1 MNISIKTRGD
11 SAWIIAAIAKHW
23 QNELSKNGHDVTID
37 SQGTDRT
44 SQIHIHFIADNAR
57 LVDGRLNIVFVT
69 HLDFYWKI
77 LNCIQLY
84 KKGASFVCMSKH
96 TETVLRKF
104 MPRAQ
109 IFTITPQSLHFGSV
123 AIPEKITFGLFF
135 RLYDDNRKNRHA
147 IETLVN
153 TVAENS
159 SKAKLLIYG
168 AGFESILNGKPT
180 TSITYIPI
188 VPGQFNVESYRSYLD
203 MCDYV
208 VHFGRDEG
216 AISILDAA
224 TLGIPVLATDQGYHR
239 DIPLP
244 TGSLLLDTADAI
256 CKVIKQLIHSKSG
269 EASLM
274 TLSGVIETS
283 TGRRCGVYGYYILVL
298 RSIFL
303 SNPFYLKTRFT
314 QDSYYNYKR
323 SAASK
328 AVTYVLNQIKTS
340 LGT

>member
-1 MNISIKTRGD
+1 MKVSIKARGD
-11 SAWIIAAIAKHW
+11 SAWIIAAIAKQW
-23 QNELSKNGHDVTID
+23 QKELLTYGHEVTID
-37 SQGTDRT
+37 SQGADRT

-84 KKGASFVCMSKH
+84 RKGVSFVCMSKH
-96 TETVLRKF
+96 TESVLRKF

-109 IFTITPQSLHFGSV
+109 IFTITPQSLHFGS
-123 AIPEKITFGLFF
+123 IPIPKKITFGLFF
-135 RLYDDNRKNRHA
+135 RLYDDNRKNRSA

-153 TVAENS
+153 TVTENRS
-159 SKAKLLIYG
+159 RANLLIYG
-168 AGFESILNGKPT
+168 AGFESILHGKPAD
-180 TSITYIPI
+180 SITYIPI
-188 VPGQFNVESYRSYLD
+188 APGQFDVKSYRSYLT

-224 TLGIPVLATDQGYHR
+224 TLGIPVLATNQGYHR

-244 TGSLLLDTADAI
+244 TGSLLLETADAI
-256 CKVIKQLIHSKSG
+256 CKGIKQLIHSKSG
-269 EASLM
+269 TASLM

-283 TGRRCGVYGYYILVL
+283 TGRRCGVYEYYILVL

-303 SNPFYLKTRFT
+303 NNPFYLKTRFT
-314 QDSYYNYKR
+314 QDKHYNYKR

-328 AVTYVLNQIKTS
+328 AMTYVLEQIKMS
-340 LGT
+340 LGA